1 MTVVA
6 AAGQGDG
13 ARAQAVGPA
22 RARRRL
28 GRASA
33 VTWTATVLLALLALV
48 AIDACGG
55 GGSGQRAGASK
66 RAASAGSTTA
76 APPEDLVMTAA
87 DFRNIHT
94 MTRVRGFFVDN
105 RLGHLAEALRVANS
119 PGGGTYPV
127 GTILQLVPQEAMVK
141 RRTGFSPA
149 THDWEF
155 FSLQTTAAG
164 TAILTRGGAEV
175 VNRFGGSCASC
186 HSPALAKF
194 DGVCG
199 QNGVCAPLPI
209 GPKIIAA
216 VQQADPRPLHKSQG

>member
-105 RLGHLAEALRVANS
+105 RLGHLTEALRVANS

-175 VNRFGGSCASC
+175 VNRFGGSCAGC
-186 HSPALAKF
+186 HGAAKPQF
-194 DGVCG
+194 DMVCEHTHG
-199 QNGVCAPLPI
+199 CAPLPI
-209 GPKIIAA
+209 GDDVIAV
-216 VQQADPRPLHKSQG
+216 VQRADPRPMG